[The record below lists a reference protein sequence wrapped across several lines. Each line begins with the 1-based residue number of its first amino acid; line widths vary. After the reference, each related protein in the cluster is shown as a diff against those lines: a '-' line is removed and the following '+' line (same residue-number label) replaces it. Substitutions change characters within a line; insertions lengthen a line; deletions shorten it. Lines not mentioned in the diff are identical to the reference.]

1 MKSRLFSLALLASLV
16 LSLLAV
22 SVQAAADPAVF
33 SFEKQG
39 KGYWTGRTFE
49 HYYCNFTL
57 ATGPYG
63 GEYSMTFPYSR
74 TEADVQTFT
83 AEPDTVYSLTY
94 DFRCSSNL
102 GPMYD
107 HDVKVTWTGPDG
119 LSGSFSYG
127 IECPGSLM
135 KSLTG
140 LTVNKE
146 SGGSGGYS
154 EDPSLGTPTELTWG
168 RNYSFNGDTYTEKP
182 GCASWKPS
190 KDGDKTEEFRVW
202 RVGETEPVY
211 KLTYTNINLDRQYL
225 TWDGFTTGNLWQVS
239 GDYYFTVQMQSP
251 SDNNVYGPVAKSK
264 VWHYTMPTAQLAA
277 PEISDVTQRQTGN
290 GYSMLYLY
298 LAAPEDSMEANSY
311 LVEYYY
317 QEEKIPSYSSLQ
329 SSTAEV
335 CPDGRLRFSL
345 SDFLTARYGSG
356 DYGFCIQ
363 ALGDVTQ
370 VQPSPWSE
378 KYTFTLTEGAGG
390 EWIDDPPEATVTEG
404 GLQITAP
411 PRAEAEISFCAAY
424 GTDGRFLGAAPFYGA
439 SGCGPEWPCTLTC
452 DPAQVGTVKVL
463 YLDKSSA
470 PVGEALPCPVS
481 K

>member
-22 SVQAAADPAVF
+22 PVQAAADPAVF
-33 SFEKQG
+33 SFTKQG

-63 GEYSMTFPYSR
+63 GEYTMTFPYSR
-74 TEADVQTFT
+74 TGADVQSFI
-83 AEPDTVYSLTY
+83 AEPNTVYSLTY

-107 HDVKVTWTGPDG
+107 HDVKVTWTGPNG

-127 IECPGSLM
+127 IECPGSLT

-140 LTVNKE
+140 LTVTVE
-146 SGGSGGYS
+146 SQGSGGIG
-154 EDPSLGTPTELTWG
+154 EDPALGTPTDLTWG
-168 RNYSFNGDTYTEKP
+168 RNYSFNGDTYTAKP

-225 TWDGFTTGNLWQVS
+225 TWDGFTSGNLWQVS
-239 GDYYFTVQMQSP
+239 GDYYFTVQEKSG
-251 SDNNVYGPVAKSK
+251 SKDNTYGPAARSEI
-264 VWHYTMPTAQLAA
+264 WHYTKPSAQLQT
-277 PEISDVTQRQTGN
+277 PEITGLTQRQSGN
-290 GYSMLYLY
+290 GYSMVYLY
-298 LAAPEDSMEANSY
+298 LPAAENSTGTDAYMIEIFHEEDMLGTA
-311 LVEYYY
+311 
-317 QEEKIPSYSSLQ
+317 YSQ
-329 SSTAEV
+329 SKYADV
-335 CPDGRLRFSL
+335 CPDGQIRLEL
-345 SDFLTARYGSG
+345 SDWFIERYGSG
-356 DYGFCIQ
+356 DYDFRIR
-363 ALGDVTQ
+363 AVGDITE

-390 EWIDDPPEATVTEG
+390 EWIDDPPEATVTDG
-404 GLQITAP
+404 GLLVTAP
-411 PRAEAEISFCAAY
+411 PRAEAEMSFCAAY
-424 GTDGRFLGAAPFYGA
+424 DSDGRFLGAAPFYGA

-463 YLDKSSA
+463 YLDKDSA